1 MGIETKRDVE
11 NGLGEEWVETEQQ
24 AQVEKV

>member
-1 MGIETKRDVE
+1 VGIETKRDVVD
-11 NGLGEEWVETEQQ
+11 GLGEEWVETEQQ